1 VAIADEIGAIICGG
15 PGRHAVPS
23 KVRPGSQ
30 TAVHAEAT
38 QARCPSVTAGHARP
52 QPPQCETDVCVSA
65 SQPLLV
71 FPSQSAVPGPHTL
84 PHTLAAQ
91 VATALG
97 RVGHALPQDP
107 QWAGVLRVS
116 TSQPL
121 LATPSQ
127 SAKPAAQVN
136 LQAAATH
143 AGVALA
149 RAGHTVPHAP
159 QWVALDRVSTSQPL
173 VTAPSQSPKPW
184 SQVATAQT
192 PRAQVGAALAGAHG
206 RPHAPQCAVLLA
218 STVSQPLP
226 ATPSQSAK
234 PARHAPPPHTP
245 AAHRACWLPV
255 IAQAIPHTP
264 QFVAELAVSTSQP
277 LSATPS
283 QLPKPASQ
291 ARAQAPST
299 QAGVALV
306 CGGHRLP
313 QRPQLV
319 AALRRSVS
327 QPLAASASQ
336 SPKPAAQAR
345 PHTPAAQ
352 VGVAL
357 APAGHT
363 IPHAPQWVTAVEV
376 AVSQPLAAAASQSPK
391 PAAQASAQTPARQ
404 AGDALGPDPQ
414 GTASQAPQRV
424 GSFCR
429 LMQRM
434 PQRTSPAAQSLPH
447 V

>member
-1 VAIADEIGAIICGG
+1 
-15 PGRHAVPS
+15 
-23 KVRPGSQ
+23 VRPGSQ
-30 TAVHAEAT
+30 IAVHAEAT
-38 QARCPSVTAGHARP
+38 QARCPSVTTGHDRP
-52 QPPQCETDVCVSA
+52 QPPQCETDVCVSD
-65 SQPLLV
+65 SQPLAV
-71 FPSQSAVPGPHTL
+71 VPSQSAVPAPQTL
-84 PHTLAAQ
+84 PQTLAAQ

-107 QWAGVLRVS
+107 QCAGELRVS

-121 LATPSQ
+121 AATPSQ

-136 LQAAATH
+136 LHAAATH
-143 AGVALA
+143 ARVALA
-149 RAGHTVPHAP
+149 RAGHTVPHVP
-159 QWVALDRVSTSQPL
+159 QWVALDRVSTSQPVP
-173 VTAPSQSPKPW
+173 VTASQSAKPAA
-184 SQVATAQT
+184 QVATAQAPMVQAAT
-192 PRAQVGAALAGAHG
+192 ALARAQAL
-206 RPHAPQCAVLLA
+206 PHAPQWAALLA
-218 STVSQPLP
+218 SVTSQPLL

-245 AAHRACWLPV
+245 AAQRACWLPV
-255 IAQAIPHTP
+255 IAQAVPHTP

-277 LSATPS
+277 LPATPS
-283 QLPKPASQ
+283 QLPKPAAQ
-291 ARAQAPST
+291 ARAHAPST
-299 QAGVALV
+299 QAGAALV
-306 CGGHRLP
+306 CDGHRLP

-336 SPKPAAQAR
+336 SPKPAAHAM

-363 IPHAPQWVTAVEV
+363 LPHAPQWVTAVAV
-376 AVSQPLAAAASQSPK
+376 AVSQPLAASASQSPR

-404 AGDALGPDPQ
+404 AGDALGPDPH

-424 GSFCR
+424 GSLWR
-429 LMQRM
+429 STQRM
-434 PQRTSPAAQSLPH
+434 PHRASPAAQSLPH
-447 V
+447 T